1 MIVGGLDVGTTGCK
15 IALYDEKA
23 TLVDTYYYE
32 YQTVHESGRHEIN
45 FIDVRNGV
53 LSLLKNAVSKYHVD
67 ALGVTSFGETF
78 AMLDENDNILTP
90 SMLYTDPRGKEQC
103 EYLEETV
110 GKDKLIEITGVAPNP
125 MYSISKCMWQ
135 KENRPD
141 EFSKTRH
148 ILLGEDFV
156 VYTLTGN
163 AVIDYSLAARTAA
176 FNIKS
181 KCYSKEILS
190 AAGIDE
196 SLLSKPVETGSIA
209 GKTLSEINEYLGI
222 DYDITVV
229 CGCHDQIAGII
240 GSGVFESG
248 FAMDGTGT
256 VECIPVV
263 LKDVPNDTNLYSC
276 GYSVVPYI
284 DGKYAC
290 YALSFTGGATL
301 KWFRDNFSELEK
313 QQADNENKNV
323 YAMLDSRVSKNPTEI
338 LILPHFA
345 GAATPYMDTDSK
357 AAMVGI
363 TLETTKFDIYKA
375 LMEGTSYE
383 MLLNFN
389 TLKEFTGDVK
399 EIRATGGGATSDVWL
414 QIKADILNAKIVSLD
429 CKEVGAAGTAAITG
443 KAIGIYDDLK
453 ETVKKMVPTRKE
465 FIPNTLNTEK
475 YKELFNKYKDLYSSV
490 KKLGKGE

>member
-1 MIVGGLDVGTTGCK
+1 MIIGGLDVGTTGCK
-15 IALYDEKA
+15 IALYNEKA

-32 YQTVHESGRHEIN
+32 YKAVHQNGTHEID
-45 FIDVRNGV
+45 FHDVKNGV
-53 LSLLKNAVSKYHVD
+53 LSLLKEAVSKYRID

-103 EYLEETV
+103 ECLEKTV
-110 GKDKLIEITGVAPNP
+110 SKERLIEITGVSPNP
-125 MYSISKCMWQ
+125 MYSIAKIMWQ

-148 ILLGEDFV
+148 ILLGEDFI

-163 AVIDYSLAARTAA
+163 AVVDYSLAARTAA
-176 FNIKS
+176 FDIKN

-190 AAGIDE
+190 VAGIDE
-196 SLLSKPVETGSIA
+196 KLLSKPVPTGSIA
-209 GKTLSEINEYLGI
+209 GKTLEKINDYLGI
-222 DYDITVV
+222 DYEITVIN
-229 CGCHDQIAGII
+229 GAHDQIAGII

-263 LKDVPNDTNLYSC
+263 LNEVPNNANLYDC
-276 GYSVVPYI
+276 GYSVVPFI
-284 DGKYAC
+284 GNKYAC

-301 KWFRDNFSELEK
+301 KWFRDNFAEYEK
-313 QQADNENKNV
+313 QNAENENKNV
-323 YAMLDSRVSKNPTEI
+323 YALLDGSVPEKPTEI

-345 GAATPYMDTDSK
+345 GAATPYMDSNSK

-389 TLKEFTGDVK
+389 VLKEFTGDVK

-414 QIKADILNAKIVSLD
+414 QIKADILDAKIVSLD
-429 CKEVGAAGTAAITG
+429 CKEVGAAGTAALAG
-443 KAIGIYDDLK
+443 VAIGAFDNLK
-453 ETVKKMVPTRKE
+453 ETVSKMVPTRKE
-465 FIPNTLNTEK
+465 FVPKAENTKK
-475 YKELFNKYKDLYSSV
+475 YKELFNKYKDLYYSV
-490 KKLGKGE
+490 KNLGKE